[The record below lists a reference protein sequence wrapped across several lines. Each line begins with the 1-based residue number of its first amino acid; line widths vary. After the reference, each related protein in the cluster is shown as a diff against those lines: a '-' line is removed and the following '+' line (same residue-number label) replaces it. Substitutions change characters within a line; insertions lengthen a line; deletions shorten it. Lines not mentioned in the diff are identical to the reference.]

1 MNPCRFKLFLIDAR
15 HIIDYGT
22 MPGLMR
28 KEERYTFSFRCAFL
42 KDNFLFDLIHVR
54 ST

>member
-15 HIIDYGT
+15 HVLEDCARAGEKRRDIAFFI
-22 MPGLMR
+22 LM
-28 KEERYTFSFRCAFL
+28 CFL